1 MKISKIADIKPSSNP
16 HGVDAR
22 KIYDTKNAVAVH
34 MTIKTW
40 RILKKAYH
48 PC

>member
-1 MKISKIADIKPSSNP
+1 MKIVKIANIEPSPNP

-34 MTIKTW
+34 MTIK
-40 RILKKAYH
+40 LENH
-48 PC
+48 